1 MLSWRRMSWLAAAAT
16 CLLVAG
22 CHGARRDPGTIVFL
36 IESSPNSLDPRVGTD
51 AQSERID
58 PLMFDGLVQRDAHF
72 HFQPALATDWT
83 QPDPLT
89 LIFHLRRDVRFS
101 DGRRLTAADVVW
113 TLESMRKGWVVTP
126 KAASYDAVASV
137 DAPDSWT
144 VRLRLKHPDLFL
156 LGNLSSSAMGIVPA
170 GSGADFWQ
178 HPIGTGAFRL
188 VRQEMDKEV
197 LLERN
202 PYAWQQ
208 AAGPATGP
216 VTESETGPETK
227 SGTGSETVQR
237 VRFAVVPD
245 ATTRALALRKGTAD
259 MVSNALPSDMLPAL
273 AQDPKLVVEDSP
285 GTEVQ
290 YLAFNLRDPVLKQ
303 RTVRAAIAYAVDRRL
318 IVQTLLGGH
327 AQLAASLLPTTHW
340 AYTQQVEEYGY
351 DPGRARALLDA
362 AGFPAGR
369 DGVRLRLTMKT
380 STDEGTR
387 LLAVALQQ
395 QLAQVGIALEIHS
408 METATF
414 FADITHGAFQM
425 YSLRWVG
432 GNEQPD
438 IFSYAFSTARMP
450 PHGANR
456 EHYSNP
462 EVDHLLDEAGR
473 VNDEAVRRAD
483 YIRVQQLLAADLPV
497 ENLWYLDSILVMNRR
512 IHDVRP
518 SPSGDYLFLRT
529 AKVSTP
535 E

>member
-1 MLSWRRMSWLAAAAT
+1 MAWLASAAA
-16 CLLVAG
+16 CLLMTG

-58 PLMFDGLVQRDAHF
+58 PLMFDGLVERDANF
-72 HFQPALATDWT
+72 HFQPALATDWE

-101 DGRRLTAADVVW
+101 DGRRLTSADVVW
-113 TLESMRKGWVVTP
+113 TLESMRMGWVVTP

-137 DAPDSWT
+137 DAPDPWT

-178 HPIGTGAFRL
+178 HPVGTGAFRL
-188 VRQEMDKEV
+188 VRQELDKEV

-202 PYAWQQ
+202 PFAWEQT
-208 AAGPATGP
+208 TGR
-216 VTESETGPETK
+216 G
-227 SGTGSETVQR
+227 TVQQ

-245 ATTRALALRKGTAD
+245 ATTRALALRKGAAD

-273 AQDPKLVVEDSP
+273 AQDPKLAIEDSP

-303 RTVRAAIAYAVDRRL
+303 RAVRAAIAYAVDRRL